1 MASITKV
8 PRSKYYYALWR
19 NAEGKLIWRST
30 RTTDR
35 KLAKV
40 MAEDF
45 ERAERLGQAEELTAS
60 AARDILDGIL
70 KRVSPETIEVASIR
84 EHFQNWLES
93 KKAEGTKEST
103 IKRYSGAL
111 DSLSSF
117 LANKA
122 DRPLTVLVANDIEKW
137 RNKLVDEGRSATTAN
152 WSVRIIGTA
161 LETAFRR
168 GEIRMNPA
176 RAIAPVVKNDADER
190 LPFSMDQ
197 VKALLSKAS
206 DDWRGAI
213 LFGYHAGMRLT
224 DAAGLTWRNIDLIE
238 RTVAFEEK
246 KTARRKKASQKVTK
260 LYLHA
265 DLSSYLEQRSVTDDP
280 EQPLFPSL
288 VGRSAGSA
296 GGLSNEFKRLMESA
310 NIRIPLGRDKKGKGR
325 QLSLLSFHSLR
336 HSFVSRL
343 VEGQVH
349 DELRRRL
356 AGHSTDEAHK
366 RYIHMDVSAQK
377 SAIDNLESVL

>member
-1 MASITKV
+1 MASITKKSG
-8 PRSKYYYALWR
+8 RKYLYALWR
-19 NAEGKLIWRST
+19 NAEGKLIWKST
-30 RTTDR
+30 KTTDR

-45 ERAERLGQAEELTAS
+45 ERAERLGQAEELTAA

-70 KRVSPETIEVASIR
+70 KRVSSETIEVASIR
-84 EHFQNWLES
+84 EYFQNWLES

-111 DSLSSF
+111 DSLSGF

-161 LETAFRR
+161 LEPAFRR

-176 RAIAPVVKNDADER
+176 RAVALVVKNDADER
-190 LPFSMDQ
+190 LPFSTDQ
-197 VKALLSKAS
+197 AKALLNKAN

-224 DAAGLTWRNIDLIE
+224 DAAGLTWQNIDLID

-246 KTARRKKASQKVTK
+246 KTSRRKKASQKVTK
-260 LYLHA
+260 LYLHK
-265 DLSSYLEQRSVTDDP
+265 DLTSYLEERAGTDDP

-288 VGRSAGSA
+288 IGRSAGSA

-310 NIRIPLGRDKKGKGR
+310 DIRIPLGRDKKGKGR

-377 SAIDNLESVL
+377 SAIDNLESVV